1 MESSRLYEHAK
12 NELDLAGMFDSQED
26 AVLAEHIMQLIDL
39 FSDFGHS
46 GSTGDY
52 VVEVFSLLTNW
63 RPLTSLTNDPNEWL
77 KIEYPR
83 PELVSELWQSK
94 RQSNAFSHDGGETF
108 YIVDE
113 PETIY
118 ISDEA

>member
-12 NELDLAGMFDSQED
+12 KELDLAGMFDSQED

-46 GSTGDY
+46 GSTRDY
-52 VVEVFSLLTNW
+52 VVEVFNLLTNW
-63 RPLTSLTNDPNEWL
+63 RPLTPLTNDPNEWL
-77 KIEYPR
+77 KIEYPK
-83 PELVSELWQSK
+83 PELVYQLWQSK
-94 RQSNAFSHDGGETF
+94 RQSNAFSRDGGETF